1 MGALFDKLAFGDDE
15 DLIGVADGRE
25 AVGDDEGGAACHEAF
40 EGFVDEALGFAVEGG
55 SGFVEEED
63 LGIGEDG
70 PGDGDALALAAGE
83 LGAARAD

>member
-40 EGFVDEALGFAVEGG
+40 EGFVDEALGFAKEGQSVG
-55 SGFVEEED
+55 VQN
-63 LGIGEDG
+63 
-70 PGDGDALALAAGE
+70 AC
-83 LGAARAD
+83 